1 MVYLQLFVE
10 FFKTGLLAIG
20 GGLATLPF
28 LKEIAQTHSWFSVSQ
43 LTDMIA
49 ISESTPGPIGIN
61 MSTYAGF
68 HAAGIPG
75 AIVSTLSLVL
85 PSYFIILIVSRF
97 MEKFRNSPLVNNIFY
112 GIRPATAGLSA
123 GAMFEVFVLSL
134 FDTQAYAASGS
145 LLDLFRFIPIVVYL
159 AALVGVFRLPKL
171 HPIVFIICGAVL
183 GIVLRL

>member
-10 FFKTGLLAIG
+10 FFKTGLFAVG

-28 LKEIAQTHSWFSVSQ
+28 LKQIALNYSWFTVSQ

-49 ISESTPGPIGIN
+49 ISESTPGPIGVN

-68 HAAGIPG
+68 HAAGLPG

-85 PSYFIILIVSRF
+85 PSYIVILIVSHF
-97 MEKFRNSPLVNNIFY
+97 MDKFRDSPLVNNIFY
-112 GIRPATAGLSA
+112 GIRPATAGLIA
-123 GAMFEVFVLSL
+123 GAMFEVFVMSL
-134 FDTQAYAASGS
+134 FNTDALSSGS
-145 LLDLFRFIPIVVYL
+145 LIGFFRIVPIILYL
-159 AALVGVFRLPKL
+159 IALVGVFKLPKL

-183 GIVLRL
+183 GIAFGL

>member
-28 LKEIAQTHSWFSVSQ
+28 LKEIAQTYSWFSVGQ

-68 HAAGIPG
+68 HAAGILG
-75 AIVSTLSLVL
+75 GIVATLSLVL
-85 PSYFIILIVSRF
+85 PSYIIILIVSRF
-97 MEKFRNSPLVNNIFY
+97 LEKFRDSTLVNNVFY
-112 GIRPATAGLSA
+112 GIRPATAGLIA
-123 GAMFEVFVLSL
+123 GAMFDVFVLSL
-134 FDTQAYAASGS
+134 FNTEAFAASS
-145 LLDLFRFIPIVVYL
+145 SILDLFRIVPIGLYL
-159 AALVGVFRLPKL
+159 AALIGVLKLPKL
-171 HPIVFIICGAVL
+171 HPIVFIIAGAVL
-183 GIVLRL
+183 GIVLKL

>member
-1 MVYLQLFVE
+1 MIFLQLFYE
-10 FFKTGLLAIG
+10 FFKTGLLAVG

-28 LKEIAQTHSWFSVSQ
+28 LREIALRRAWFSVSQ

-49 ISESTPGPIGIN
+49 VSESTPGPIGIN

-75 AIVSTLSLVL
+75 AVVSTLSLVL

-97 MEKFRNSPLVNNIFY
+97 LEKFRDSALVGSMFY
-112 GIRPATAGLSA
+112 GIRPATAGLIA
-123 GAMFEVFVLSL
+123 GAMYEVFVLSL
-134 FDTQAYAASGS
+134 FDVQAFAATGS
-145 LLDLFRFIPIVVYL
+145 VFDLIRIVPVIVYL
-159 AALVGVFRLPKL
+159 AALAAVFKLPRV

-183 GIVLRL
+183 GIVLGL

>member
-28 LKEIAQTHSWFSVSQ
+28 LKEIAQTYSWFSVSQ

-49 ISESTPGPIGIN
+49 ISESTPGPIGVN

-75 AIVSTLSLVL
+75 AIVSTLALVL
-85 PSYFIILIVSRF
+85 PSYIIILIVSRF

-112 GIRPATAGLSA
+112 GIRPATAGLIA

-145 LLDLFRFIPIVVYL
+145 LIDLFRFVPIVIYI
-159 AALVGVFRLPKL
+159 AALVSVFRLPNV
-171 HPIVFIICGAVL
+171 HPIVFIIFGAALGVVL
-183 GIVLRL
+183 KL

>member
-20 GGLATLPF
+20 GGLATLQF
-28 LKEIAQTHSWFSVSQ
+28 LKEIAQTYSWFSVSQ

-49 ISESTPGPIGIN
+49 ISESTPGPIGVN

-75 AIVSTLSLVL
+75 AIVSTLALVL
-85 PSYFIILIVSRF
+85 PSYIIILIVSRF

-112 GIRPATAGLSA
+112 GIRPATAGLIA

-145 LLDLFRFIPIVVYL
+145 LIDLFRFVPIVIYI
-159 AALVGVFRLPKL
+159 AALVSVFRLPNV
-171 HPIVFIICGAVL
+171 HPIVFIIFGAALGVVL
-183 GIVLRL
+183 KL

>member
-10 FFKTGLLAIG
+10 FFKTGLLAVG

-28 LKEIAQTHSWFSVSQ
+28 LKEIAQTYSWFSVSQ

-85 PSYFIILIVSRF
+85 PS
-97 MEKFRNSPLVNNIFY
+97 
-112 GIRPATAGLSA
+112 
-123 GAMFEVFVLSL
+123 
-134 FDTQAYAASGS
+134 
-145 LLDLFRFIPIVVYL
+145 
-159 AALVGVFRLPKL
+159 
-171 HPIVFIICGAVL
+171 
-183 GIVLRL
+183 

>member
-112 GIRPATAGLSA
+112 GIRPATAGLIA

-159 AALVGVFRLPKL
+159 TALVGVFRLPKL